1 MLGDSYVCYTDGN
14 FKGGEKEASC
24 LTAVWLQPLHI
35 GAKFLTLHRG
45 HVSQQDWLQR
55 VQCFTETW
63 GPAVWI
69 HVHYSSVESNRSGLA
84 RKLNEVIR

>member
-35 GAKFLTLHRG
+35 GAKFLTLRRG
-45 HVSQQDWLQR
+45 TRVAIGLAQR

-63 GPAVWI
+63 GPCRMDTRTLLFCGI
-69 HVHYSSVESNRSGLA
+69 
-84 RKLNEVIR
+84 

>member
-35 GAKFLTLHRG
+35 GAKFLTLRRR
-45 HVSQQDWLQR
+45 HVSQQGWLQR